1 MKKEFEY
8 FQIGQKGILIRDD
21 KVLIVKLAD
30 QINTW
35 DLPGGRLDKG
45 EAAEEAFRREIREEI
60 DFDNFE
66 ILGIVDREIWYTQN
80 GTPFCGIVN
89 LIKNEKDEIKL
100 SFEHTEYKW
109 IAETEI
115 DDYKYIWQNMNRM
128 LKNGF
133 KYYKLL
139 QKCEK

>member
-1 MKKEFEY
+1 MPKEFEY
-8 FQIGQKGILIRDD
+8 FQIGQKGILIRDN

-30 QINTW
+30 QINIW

-45 EAAEEAFRREIREEI
+45 EVAEQAFRREIQEEVGFS
-60 DFDNFE
+60 DFE
-66 ILGIVDREIWYTQN
+66 ILGIVDYEIWYTMQ
-80 GTPFCGIVN
+80 GIPFCGIAN
-89 LIKNEKDEIKL
+89 LIKNTKDEIKL
-100 SFEHTEYKW
+100 SLEHTDYKW

-115 DDYKYIWQNMNRM
+115 DDYQYIWNNMSRM

-139 QKCEK
+139 QVNAK